1 MVQQVHGNSR
11 SERDERLNLP
21 LIRHVV
27 ALVLL
32 VTLADACLLA
42 ALVIKPFS
50 EPLSW
55 SIACWTAERFWGY
68 MQQHWSSSLNAG
80 PAVLVTGD
88 PIPRNESAVVI
99 SNHQTYADYYLVQA
113 LSGPAGMLGRC
124 RYFVK
129 KEVVWQIPLFGW
141 AFWALGMILVS
152 RRWTNDAGLIERAF
166 ARVKRNEHGV
176 WIVLYP
182 EGTRKTSHKL
192 LESQAFA
199 RRTGKHELE
208 HLLQPRTK
216 GFVATIQ
223 GQFGLKVALYPDL
236 QLTQIIGLRNSHVR
250 YLYDLTF
257 LYVCPGKEARVPSYA
272 EQLCRADLAAAGYEY
287 HIHVRRVSTLGVSR
301 RQRRERGD
309 GNEWGLTKHRIAMSD
324 LPQDEDALKEWCEAA
339 WAEKD
344 RRLEE
349 MMRDAGVVG

>member
-1 MVQQVHGNSR
+1 
-11 SERDERLNLP
+11 
-21 LIRHVV
+21 
-27 ALVLL
+27 
-32 VTLADACLLA
+32 
-42 ALVIKPFS
+42 
-50 EPLSW
+50 
-55 SIACWTAERFWGY
+55 
-68 MQQHWSSSLNAG
+68 
-80 PAVLVTGD
+80 
-88 PIPRNESAVVI
+88 
-99 SNHQTYADYYLVQA
+99 
-113 LSGPAGMLGRC
+113 
-124 RYFVK
+124 
-129 KEVVWQIPLFGW
+129 
-141 AFWALGMILVS
+141 MILVS

-192 LESQAFA
+192 LEVSETSLPPRAGPVSPSDRGTQSQAFA

-287 HIHVRRVSTLGVSR
+287 HIHVRR
-301 RQRRERGD
+301 
-309 GNEWGLTKHRIAMSD
+309 
-324 LPQDEDALKEWCEAA
+324 
-339 WAEKD
+339 
-344 RRLEE
+344 
-349 MMRDAGVVG
+349 